1 MKKKQWFPVLLW
13 LLPMTVFVLCRSFP
27 DFAEYVFAR
36 GIYRYY
42 HTALA
47 FLTGLVPFSLAEI
60 LIYLLVLIGLS
71 LFIVWI
77 VSMARGKKVFFRGA
91 YHIFCLAGVIFFLFV
106 FGSGGNYYRY
116 TYAELTGL
124 EVRPSTDQ
132 ELYSLCMDLTERTNA
147 AREALSE
154 SEDGD
159 GVFVLSCSIDELEER
174 ARQAMNQ
181 LGEKEPLL
189 QGYYPS
195 PKAVLWS
202 RGLSRFGIT
211 GITTPYTMEANVNV
225 DAPACSL
232 GASMCHELS
241 HIAGF
246 MREDE
251 ANFISYLACT
261 NSDDAL
267 LNYSGLLMA
276 QSYAG
281 NALYQSSPALYREV
295 AQNYSEA
302 LIRDLSAENAYWEQ
316 FEDSAT
322 TQIGE
327 KVNDAFLKANRQSE
341 GTKSY
346 GAMVDLLLADFK
358 NRQ

>member
-1 MKKKQWFPVLLW
+1 MKKKLWLLLLLW
-13 LLPMTVFVLCRSFP
+13 LLPMAVFVLCRSYP
-27 DFAEYVFAR
+27 DFAEYIFAR
-36 GIYRYY
+36 GIYPYY
-42 HTALA
+42 HTALS
-47 FLTGLVPFSLAEI
+47 FLIGLLPFSLAEI
-60 LIYLLVLIGLS
+60 LIYLLVLIGLG
-71 LFIVWI
+71 LLGVWI
-77 VSMARGKKVFFRGA
+77 VHMAKGKKVFARGA
-91 YHIFCLAGVIFFLFV
+91 YHIGILAGVIFFLFV

-116 TYAELTGL
+116 TYASLTGL
-124 EVRPSTDQ
+124 EVRASTDQ
-132 ELYSLCMDLTERTNA
+132 ELYSLCMDLTERTNT
-147 AREALSE
+147 ARQALHE
-154 SEDGD
+154 SENAD
-159 GVFVLSCSIDELEER
+159 GVFALPCSIDELENR
-174 ARQAMNQ
+174 ARQAMNR
-181 LGEKEPLL
+181 LGEKEPLMK
-189 QGYYPS
+189 GYYPS

-232 GASMCHELS
+232 GASMCHELA

-261 NSDDAL
+261 NSDDPVL
-267 LNYSGLLMA
+267 SYSGLLMA
-276 QSYAG
+276 LSYAG
-281 NALYQSSPALYREV
+281 NALYKSSPALYREV
-295 AQNYSEA
+295 AQNYSA
-302 LIRDLSAENAYWEQ
+302 GLIRDFSAENSYWEQ
-316 FEDSAT
+316 FEDSTT